1 MDTIGGGFGDLL
13 RDAEQLTA
21 DVDTGSELPKVEQTL
36 HQIMETSQRLWTKTA
51 QLGTSEAADVKA
63 SILLGSK
70 GLDIPRISQRLETL
84 SAAKTYEPLE
94 PIADTDIQGLL
105 RNERENALLAVIEE
119 TKRNTRLQTEQR
131 LWQSKQNEW
140 EQEKQRI
147 LNTLLGSSS
156 ELIDVS
162 AETSNLFSDV
172 GSRIEGRSAM
182 DAMEMA
188 YARQVYIYN
197 DKVVKGG
204 TKPNLISLFEEM
216 SQQFEDKRIEDFWA
230 MVREMSSVPMTTSSD
245 SVSVRMT
252 EDLQMAFIRQ
262 GKKFLE
268 HSYIEYISNIIGDNL
283 RQARLGGVPGVYQ
296 LVRGF
301 LKVKLPTAVPGLE
314 DGLVEGIPVWP
325 VIYYCI
331 RCGDLNAAMITTN
344 NAAQSLGEF
353 SEYLEEYMHNDDRRL
368 SPSTE
373 TKLRLHYRRAVRN
386 STDPFKR
393 AVYCLLGRCDTMDNH
408 AEVCEKTEDYLWLK
422 LSQVQFGESPSS
434 SSSSSQGSSDRLTLQ
449 QLQTTLLEEYGETH
463 FSAHQNPHLY
473 FKILFLSAQFEA
485 AIEFLS
491 RHDNGLR
498 SHAVHSAIVLH
509 ELGLLALPQNI
520 QAQLLSRDPQ
530 DPLPMHRLNFVRL
543 ISMYTSKFEST
554 DPREALQYFYLLRNL
569 RDANGK
575 SYFVRCLSE
584 LVIETREFETLL
596 GRRERDGARRP
607 GAVDKFQED
616 TQSIIETVAMDTE
629 TKGLFEDAL
638 KLHDLAGNTDKVLEL
653 MNRLLSPTI
662 ASSNSPQ
669 SNRERL
675 QALALSIA
683 ERYQS
688 KGLTGSP
695 ANTKSFYLLLDL
707 MTFFDAYHNRDL
719 DRALSTIRQLQ
730 IIALSPE
737 SVDDRVHGFKQYTDE
752 IRRSLPDVL
761 LATMTILYTKYRS
774 CRSSGTQSPQARAGQ
789 RHENG
794 GKESFLAHLRKQAK
808 ALITFAG
815 MLPYRMPGDTNARL
829 VQMEVLMN

>member
-314 DGLVEGIPVWP
+314 VSH
-325 VIYYCI
+325 IY
-331 RCGDLNAAMITTN
+331 
-344 NAAQSLGEF
+344 
-353 SEYLEEYMHNDDRRL
+353 
-368 SPSTE
+368 
-373 TKLRLHYRRAVRN
+373 
-386 STDPFKR
+386 
-393 AVYCLLGRCDTMDNH
+393 
-408 AEVCEKTEDYLWLK
+408 
-422 LSQVQFGESPSS
+422 
-434 SSSSSQGSSDRLTLQ
+434 
-449 QLQTTLLEEYGETH
+449 
-463 FSAHQNPHLY
+463 
-473 FKILFLSAQFEA
+473 LF
-485 AIEFLS
+485 
-491 RHDNGLR
+491 
-498 SHAVHSAIVLH
+498 
-509 ELGLLALPQNI
+509 
-520 QAQLLSRDPQ
+520 
-530 DPLPMHRLNFVRL
+530 
-543 ISMYTSKFEST
+543 Y
-554 DPREALQYFYLLRNL
+554 
-569 RDANGK
+569 
-575 SYFVRCLSE
+575 
-584 LVIETREFETLL
+584 
-596 GRRERDGARRP
+596 
-607 GAVDKFQED
+607 
-616 TQSIIETVAMDTE
+616 
-629 TKGLFEDAL
+629 
-638 KLHDLAGNTDKVLEL
+638 
-653 MNRLLSPTI
+653 
-662 ASSNSPQ
+662 
-669 SNRERL
+669 
-675 QALALSIA
+675 
-683 ERYQS
+683 
-688 KGLTGSP
+688 
-695 ANTKSFYLLLDL
+695 
-707 MTFFDAYHNRDL
+707 
-719 DRALSTIRQLQ
+719 
-730 IIALSPE
+730 
-737 SVDDRVHGFKQYTDE
+737 
-752 IRRSLPDVL
+752 
-761 LATMTILYTKYRS
+761 
-774 CRSSGTQSPQARAGQ
+774 
-789 RHENG
+789 
-794 GKESFLAHLRKQAK
+794 
-808 ALITFAG
+808 
-815 MLPYRMPGDTNARL
+815 
-829 VQMEVLMN
+829 